1 MWYNQCFGERR
12 IGWLYNFFVALD
24 FPTATPEEKKNAI
37 RLLKKV
43 LVTTNL
49 ANTDIHNLNMLKK
62 IIQRTREQEL
72 FIHEDVFLF
81 ISSLNEH
88 APVEAWTLIETMF
101 KHMFKYIVIY
111 DEDISDFETCFKHL
125 EQILIRICS
134 NGTDVTLPDE
144 KKGAFKKVAA
154 IAKEVLSMISW
165 GGDII
170 DREKMPSNITD
181 HALQQIFK
189 NNLDNSICIYLL
201 PSNK

>member
-1 MWYNQCFGERR
+1 MWYNQYFGDRR
-12 IGWLYNFFVALD
+12 IGWLYKFFLALD

-49 ANTDIHNLNMLKK
+49 ANTDINNLNMLKK

-72 FIHEDVFLF
+72 FIYEDVILF

-101 KHMFKYIVIY
+101 KHMFKYTVIY
-111 DEDISDFETCFKHL
+111 DEEISDFEICLKHL

-154 IAKEVLSMISW
+154 IAKEVLSMISR

-170 DREKMPSNITD
+170 DRGKMPSSITD

-189 NNLDNSICIYLL
+189 NNLDNLICMHLL
-201 PSNK
+201 PSN

>member
-1 MWYNQCFGERR
+1 MWYNQYFGDRR
-12 IGWLYNFFVALD
+12 IDWLYKFFVALD
-24 FPTATPEEKKNAI
+24 FPTATSEEKKSAI

-49 ANTDIHNLNMLKK
+49 ANTDINNLNMLKK

-101 KHMFKYIVIY
+101 KHMFKYSVIY
-111 DEDISDFETCFKHL
+111 DEEISDFVICFKHL

-134 NGTDVTLPDE
+134 NGTDVKLPDE

-154 IAKEVLSMISW
+154 IAKEVLSMVSR

-181 HALQQIFK
+181 HTLQEIFK

>member
-1 MWYNQCFGERR
+1 MWYNQYFGDRR
-12 IGWLYNFFVALD
+12 IGWLYKFFVVLD
-24 FPTATPEEKKNAI
+24 FPTATSKEKKSAI

-49 ANTDIHNLNMLKK
+49 ANTDINNLNMLKK

-101 KHMFKYIVIY
+101 KHMFKYSVIY
-111 DEDISDFETCFKHL
+111 DEEISDFEICFKHL

-134 NGTDVTLPDE
+134 NGTDVKLPDE

-154 IAKEVLSMISW
+154 IAKEVLSMVSR

-181 HALQQIFK
+181 HALQEIFK